1 MMNAKQ
7 EERRLVCAA
16 QGGDHKAFAALA
28 ERYQAPLYRF
38 LRLRT
43 GNVEDAEE
51 LLQDSLLRAWTK
63 LDLYDERWRFSTWLY
78 TLASRLA
85 VSKKRRAVLPSVG
98 QEALEHCAE
107 VLDPGAAV
115 AAAEERD
122 NLWALAAEVLTP
134 DQRSAMWL
142 RYGEGREPIE
152 IARILSKRAS
162 SVRVLL
168 FRARERL
175 MSHMQSSA
183 SEAATARARRSLRAD
198 ASRSFPLGQV
208 PSQAQGL

>member
-1 MMNAKQ
+1 MKAKQ
-7 EERRLVCAA
+7 EEHRLVVAA
-16 QGGDHKAFAALA
+16 QAGDHGAFAVLA
-28 ERYQAPLYRF
+28 ERYQGPLYRF

-43 GNVEDAEE
+43 GNAEDAEE
-51 LLQDSLLRAWTK
+51 LLQDSMLRAWSK

-98 QEALEHCAE
+98 QGALEHCAE
-107 VLDPGAAV
+107 EMDPGAAV

-152 IARILSKRAS
+152 IARILSKRSS

-175 MSHMQSSA
+175 LSHMQG
-183 SEAATARARRSLRAD
+183 TAAD
-198 ASRSFPLGQV
+198 AGEARIRRGSRTSGARGLSLGRTS
-208 PSQAQGL
+208 SQASGL

>member
-1 MMNAKQ
+1 MNAKE
-7 EERRLVCAA
+7 EERRLVCSA
-16 QGGDHKAFAALA
+16 QAGDHKAFAALA

-98 QEALEHCAE
+98 HEALEHCAQHM
-107 VLDPGAAV
+107 DPGAVV

-152 IARILSKRAS
+152 IARILSKRSS

-175 MSHMQSSA
+175 ISHMRGT
-183 SEAATARARRSLRAD
+183 AAEGSPARVRRGLRAEP
-198 ASRSFPLGQV
+198 SQGLSLGQAS
-208 PSQAQGL
+208 SQATGL